1 MKKVIEKRFSRTIL
15 AASIAAIGLSA
26 PLAAQ
31 AEEDDL
37 RSLTTPDSQ
46 IEVGVGN
53 ISDGSYKYGDYGR
66 GLEQSGV
73 YLIGN
78 VRMNTRG
85 DNNASYLEIIA
96 RNLGLSGSRDF
107 AIKGGEQG
115 NYGLSF
121 EYGELSKLHSDSFMT
136 PYTGMGSTVLTAPGG
151 ITTWAGTIDIT
162 AGGTINPP
170 VAGTKV
176 QTNFMTAL
184 AANMKRFN
192 VETQRKAA
200 GFGITKQLDG
210 GWDLAVNFKREEK
223 DGTRLTGA
231 PVQAKNP
238 ATRVTLLAPEP
249 INYTTDLFDV
259 LARYTDEKL
268 QMQLGYHVSLF
279 DNTNRSLTFDN
290 LYYNAL
296 STAASGGGN
305 QLTGR
310 LGQMPD
316 NQLHRIRVS
325 GGYTL
330 GEETHLSG
338 NLSLGRMTQNEAFLP
353 YDTTTNTMP
362 ATASLNGRIDTTH
375 ADIKLN
381 SKLTHE
387 LDLTAGYKYDDRD
400 NRTAVNTYTYSTADN
415 TTSNALLRN
424 ERRNT
429 PLSKKQQAL
438 YADLDYHLSD
448 ATRLKLGYDYDK
460 VTHTYE
466 PTSGDTEHTVKAEI
480 KHSFGDTASGGL
492 AYAHSDRNASA
503 YDGAAGLLDTY
514 SAAYLA
520 EHLAAS
526 QCNTPG
532 TFVNSVGATVPC
544 TGKAADGRIT
554 FAWLETPALRKYFLA
569 DRKRDKLR
577 AFADA
582 AASEKLGLQ
591 FGASYYKERYPEA
604 EAGFGLAKA
613 TGWTANFDANLA
625 ATEAVSGVFF
635 ASFEDYSTGMN
646 SHQYAA
652 ETYTPIRELNNAAFD
667 AYTGTISRADRSLTV
682 GLGFKVKQDDSF
694 DWGGDFTHATTIG
707 STGFSNL
714 GSAIAAAVKPMPDVV
729 SRLNRLELFGKYK
742 MRKDVTLNVKY
753 AYEQFNSTDWSW
765 DDGQI
770 AGYQISS
777 GKKNFIGTGQTS
789 PDYRVHAIGASLTYS
804 F

>member
-1 MKKVIEKRFSRTIL
+1 MKHTIEKRFSRTIL
-15 AASIAAIGLSA
+15 ATSIAAIGFSV

-31 AEEDDL
+31 AEDDL

-66 GLEQSGV
+66 GLEQSGA

-78 VRMNTRG
+78 VHMNTRG

-107 AIKGGEQG
+107 AIRGGEQG

-121 EYGELSKLHSDSFMT
+121 EYDELSKLHSDSFMT
-136 PYTGMGSTVLTAPGG
+136 PYTGMGSTVLTGPATWTIAPAPGATTNI
-151 ITTWAGTIDIT
+151 ITSM
-162 AGGTINPP
+162 
-170 VAGTKV
+170 
-176 QTNFMTAL
+176 MTDL

-200 GFGITKQLDG
+200 AFGVTKQLDG

-238 ATRVTLLAPEP
+238 ATRKTLLAPEP
-249 INYTTDLFDV
+249 IDYTTDLFDV
-259 LARYTDEKL
+259 LARYADEKL
-268 QMQLGYHVSLF
+268 QMQLGYHASLF
-279 DNTNRSLTFDN
+279 DNANRSLTFDN
-290 LYYNAL
+290 LYQNPVSSLGADNA
-296 STAASGGGN
+296 
-305 QLTGR
+305 TGR
-310 LGQMPD
+310 LGLMPA
-316 NQLHRIRVS
+316 NQFHRIRVS

-330 GEETHLSG
+330 SEETRLSG
-338 NLSLGRMTQNEAFLP
+338 NLNLGRMTQNEAFLP

-400 NRTAVNTYTYSTADN
+400 NRTAVNTYTYFTADN
-415 TTSNALLRN
+415 TTSNTLLRN

-429 PLSKKQQAL
+429 PLSKKWQAL
-438 YADLDYHLSD
+438 YADLDFELSE
-448 ATRLKLGYDYDK
+448 ATKLKLGYDFDK
-460 VTHTYE
+460 IAHTYE
-466 PTSGDTEHTVKAEI
+466 PTSGDKEHTVKAEV

-492 AYAHSDRNASA
+492 AYAHSDRKASSA

-514 SAAYLA
+514 TAAYLA

-526 QCNTPG
+526 QCAVG
-532 TFVNSVGATVPC
+532 STFVNSIGATVTC
-544 TGKAADGRIT
+544 IGNGAAGATT
-554 FAWLETPALRKYFLA
+554 FAWLEPPALRKYFLA

-577 AFADA
+577 AFADV
-582 AASEKLGLQ
+582 AASEKLDLQ
-591 FGASYYKERYPEA
+591 FGASYYKERYPDA
-604 EAGFGLAKA
+604 ETGFGLTRA

-652 ETYTPIRELNNAAFD
+652 ETYTLIRELNNAAFD
-667 AYTGTISRADRSLTV
+667 AYTGTISRVERSLTV
-682 GLGFKVKQDDSF
+682 GLGLKVKQDDNF
-694 DWGGDFTHATTIG
+694 DWGGEFTHAATIG

-714 GSAIAAAVKPMPDVV
+714 GSKVTGIFAVPDEV
-729 SRLNRLELFGKYK
+729 SRLSRLELFGKYK
-742 MRKDVTLNVKY
+742 VQKDVTLNVKY
-753 AYEQFNSTDWSW
+753 VYEQFNSTDWQW
-765 DDGQI
+765 DNGVQAD
-770 AGYQISS
+770 YQITG
-777 GKKNFIGTGQTS
+777 GKKNFITTGQAS
-789 PDYRVHAIGASLTYS
+789 PDYRVHAIGASLAYS